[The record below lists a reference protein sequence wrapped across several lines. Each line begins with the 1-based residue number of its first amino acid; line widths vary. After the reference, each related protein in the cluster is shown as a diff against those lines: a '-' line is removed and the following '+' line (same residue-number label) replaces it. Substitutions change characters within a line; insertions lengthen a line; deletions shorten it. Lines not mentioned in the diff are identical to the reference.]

1 MFHFGFR
8 LRMFYPAERKHSKE
22 CFVSSLNNKLHWF
35 PEHFNK
41 RLNVEKYDNTCQ
53 YWLEGKK
60 IQMSLPPKK
69 IFLIHFSYEIR
80 EMNTPTKL
88 RVFDQTND
96 STNKGECKFPHKLIA
111 DGNKRAMR
119 SLNETFVFDLNK
131 YDNRRIKLYETRS
144 LCFRNS

>member
-1 MFHFGFR
+1 MSILIR
-8 LRMFYPAERKHSKE
+8 
-22 CFVSSLNNKLHWF
+22 
-35 PEHFNK
+35 
-41 RLNVEKYDNTCQ
+41 
-53 YWLEGKK
+53 GKK

-96 STNKGECKFPHKLIA
+96 STNKVECKFPHELIA

-119 SLNETFVFDLNK
+119 SLNETFVLDLNK
-131 YDNRRIKLYETRS
+131 YDNGRIKLYETRS

>member
-1 MFHFGFR
+1 
-8 LRMFYPAERKHSKE
+8 
-22 CFVSSLNNKLHWF
+22 
-35 PEHFNK
+35 
-41 RLNVEKYDNTCQ
+41 
-53 YWLEGKK
+53 
-60 IQMSLPPKK
+60 
-69 IFLIHFSYEIR
+69 
-80 EMNTPTKL
+80 MNTPTKL

-131 YDNRRIKLYETRS
+131 YDNGSIKLYETRS